1 MKKSMKKNPFEVNTP
16 EGISAQDAY
25 DLFVDVF
32 SDFYQVPTIGH
43 TFLNGSRGSGKSMM
57 FRYMMP
63 DCQILKGR
71 KALKE
76 LDYFALYVP
85 IKLTD
90 INYPELEKLKT
101 NAVTYFNEHLLTS
114 YIAIKCFSDILKYKE
129 ELNNSVDSLNQYF
142 NEIFLW
148 RVEISGH
155 DISKYKTHFDDGVS
169 CVQEIIKILDMMF
182 LECKKYCKDIICE
195 RDIASSYNKSLS
207 TYIDFLYPVLL
218 ELKQLPFMPI
228 GKPIYILIDDAGYL
242 NKIQTEIL
250 NTWVS
255 YRTSQEVSLKIST
268 QFDYKSFRTVT
279 NKTIDVPHDYSQV
292 DINSIYTSNKDNYYN
307 RIDDIV
313 QRRLKKYLELN
324 ITSSDFF
331 PPYQKQLEA
340 IEKIAAELKVKHHD
354 PEKPYA
360 ANDAARRYASSE
372 FLKDLIKR
380 RSSTNFSYAGFDN
393 LVAISSGI
401 VRHFLEPASK
411 MFAKML
417 AQGVTEITNI
427 PPTIQDEVIQ
437 DFSESF
443 LSSEFN
449 KIRDSLDKT
458 INEDRLSKADKL
470 HNLITGLG
478 GLFHSIFISDKSE
491 RVVFSVALTDIPNE
505 ELKEIL
511 HLAVQYG
518 YLHQSSIRNKQGTGK
533 CVLYVLSRTLAPYFK
548 IEPKGFKGYQFMNSE
563 TLRISLYDPQRFIK
577 IVAPSNDIAGN
588 YEQLSIFQDE
598 NRQE

>member
-1 MKKSMKKNPFEVNTP
+1 MKKNPFEVNTP

-32 SDFYQVPTIGH
+32 SDFYQVPMKGH

-63 DCQILKGR
+63 DCQKLKG
-71 KALKE
+71 KKTLKE

-114 YIAIKCFSDILKYKE
+114 YIAIKCFSDLLKYKE
-129 ELNNSVDSLNQYF
+129 ELNNSIDLLNKYF
-142 NEIFLW
+142 KEVFLW

-155 DISKYKTHFDDGVS
+155 DISKYKTHFEDGVS

-182 LECKKYCKDIICE
+182 LECKKYCIDIIRE
-195 RDIASSYNKSLS
+195 RDVATPYNKSLS

-218 ELKQLPFMPI
+218 ELKKLPFMPVE
-228 GKPIYILIDDAGYL
+228 KPIYILIDDAGYL

-255 YRTSQEVSLKIST
+255 YRTSQEISLKIST
-268 QFDYKSFRTVT
+268 QFDYKSYRTVT

-292 DINSIYTSNKDNYYN
+292 DINSIYTSNKNNYHD

-313 QRRLKKYLELN
+313 KRRLKKYLELE
-324 ITSSDFF
+324 IASSDFF
-331 PPYQKQLEA
+331 PPYQKQQEA
-340 IEKIAAELKVKHHD
+340 IEKIAEDLKIKHHD
-354 PEKPYA
+354 PEKSYA
-360 ANDAARRYASSE
+360 GSDAARRYASSE
-372 FLKDLIKR
+372 YLKDLIKR
-380 RSSTNFSYAGFDN
+380 RAGGKFNYAGFDN

-417 AQGVTEITNI
+417 AHGATEIMNI
-427 PPTIQDEVIQ
+427 PPNIQNEVIH

-443 LSSEFN
+443 LSSEFD
-449 KIRDSLDKT
+449 KIRDGLG
-458 INEDRLSKADKL
+458 LSKADKL

-478 GLFHSIFISDKSE
+478 GLFHSIFVSDKSE

-518 YLHQSSIRNKQGTGK
+518 YLHQSSISNKQGTGK
-533 CVLYVLSRTLAPYFK
+533 CVLYVLSRTLAPNFR
-548 IEPKGFKGYQFMNSE
+548 IEPKGFKGYQFMSSE
-563 TLRISLYDPQRFIK
+563 TLRISLYDPKKFIK
-577 IVAPSNDIAGN
+577 NVAPSNNIEDN

-598 NRQE
+598 N